1 MRAWITLVGL
11 AIVCALPAGAAGER
25 APRPRAKAWI
35 VVWSADGNGGLLTQ
49 SASTAARPVA
59 SLTKLMTAYLVL
71 RYARL
76 DAVVVTTRDAVAV
89 GESVVPLAV
98 GERQTV
104 RDLLA
109 ALVVRSANDA
119 AVMLARTVAA
129 EPRARAAIAQAVV
142 EGGRPAR
149 TPVARFVA
157 LMNAEASALDL
168 HETVYR
174 TPYGLDVAGAHSSAR
189 DVLTL
194 SRLLMADARFRAL
207 ARRSV
212 VVIPGHRLASRNGL
226 LLHYRSLD
234 GVKTGHTDD
243 AGWNLAAHARR
254 AGVEVYAV
262 ELGAPT
268 ERRRDGDV
276 AHLLDWAFDR
286 VPRATAVRAGS
297 VYGRLG
303 SVRAVAAR
311 SLVTLAMPA
320 LRLRLR
326 IVLPD
331 RLDHRVRRGDRLGEL
346 RVTRLDDG
354 RELGRIPLVADRDG
368 GRDRS
373 GLANLWRRVS
383 GVF

>member
-1 MRAWITLVGL
+1 MRAWITLVAL
-11 AIVCALPAGAAGER
+11 AVACALPVAAAGER
-25 APRPRAKAWI
+25 PPRPLAKAWI
-35 VVWSADGNGGLLTQ
+35 VAWSGDGMGGVLEQ
-49 SASTAARPVA
+49 SAPAAIRPVA

-71 RYARL
+71 RYADL
-76 DAVVVTTRDAVAV
+76 AATVTTTRDAVAV
-89 GESVVPLAV
+89 GESVVPLTL

-104 RDLLA
+104 HALLA

-129 EPRARAAIAQAVV
+129 SPGAQAAIASALA
-142 EGGRPAR
+142 ERARPAR

-157 LMNAEASALDL
+157 LMNAEARALHL
-168 HETVYR
+168 RETTYR
-174 TPYGLDVAGAHSSAR
+174 TPYGLDVPGAHSSAR
-189 DVLTL
+189 DVLAL
-194 SRLLMADARFRAL
+194 SRLLMADPRFRAL

-212 VVIPGHRLASRNGL
+212 VVIPGHRLPSRNGL

-254 AGVEVYAV
+254 SGVEVFAI

-268 ERRRDGDV
+268 EQRRDRDV
-276 AHLLDWAFDR
+276 ARLLDWAFDR
-286 VPRATAVRAGS
+286 LPHAAAVRAGAA
-297 VYGRLG
+297 YGRLG
-303 SVRAVAAR
+303 SVRAVASR
-311 SLVTLAMPA
+311 SLVTLAAPS

-331 RLDHRVRRGDRLGEL
+331 RLDHRVARGDRVGEL
-346 RVTRLDDG
+346 RVTRLGDG
-354 RELGRIPLVADRDG
+354 RELAHIPLVADRAG

-373 GLANLWRRVS
+373 GLRNLWRRLA
-383 GVF
+383 GLL